1 MATPTEL
8 LRLMDA
14 DRFHEVLAASPKNFR
29 EELFR
34 RANVRAKGGGAFSLK
49 SPNKNRVRAAKLL
62 TKVKNGQGVG
72 DDVLEEVIRNYLYT
86 HRDLLADAL
95 DALGVTHDDGLT
107 DEDLDF
113 IADLPT
119 ERGQELKSELAQK
132 HDAQDV
138 DLYLRFMNIPGAS
151 E

>member
-14 DRFHEVLAASPKNFR
+14 DRFHEVLAASPKSFR

-72 DDVLEEVIRNYLYT
+72 DDVLEEVIL
-86 HRDLLADAL
+86 
-95 DALGVTHDDGLT
+95 
-107 DEDLDF
+107 
-113 IADLPT
+113 
-119 ERGQELKSELAQK
+119 
-132 HDAQDV
+132 
-138 DLYLRFMNIPGAS
+138 
-151 E
+151 